1 MKLVHDAICAG
12 IFNDMGSG
20 SNVDLAVI
28 KANDNVAYHRGY
40 ADKINKK
47 GERKQ
52 RYDYKPGTTAILSE
66 VVRLSLIHI

>member
-28 KANDNVAYHRGY
+28 KANDNVSYHRGY

-47 GERKQ
+47 GERNSATLTSPAP
-52 RYDYKPGTTAILSE
+52 RPSSARS
-66 VVRLSLIHI
+66 